1 MLISRKLPIA
11 AAFLTVVSIGVCS
24 IASLQIGRQAVM
36 AETSAKLVAI
46 ADGRRNQL
54 ETYLANVQQ
63 GVIAVTQ
70 DSKARLALDGF
81 KFNLSFMG
89 AEGGANIRKRYI
101 EDNTHPPAER
111 HKLETAAVDAYDD
124 THERYQAKFRDV
136 VAQNGYADMVFIDPE
151 GTIVYTVNK
160 QDDFGTNL
168 KSGPYK
174 DTGIAKLYAT
184 LAADPTPDR
193 LAFSDYEAYA
203 PAGSLPVA
211 FIGRALIAPNGLVGF
226 MVAEIPSSG
235 IRDILSNSTGLGETG
250 ETILLN
256 ADNVL
261 INDSAKTPENDAL
274 SVAVDTDIAGRIG
287 GREIVSGMIEGYRG
301 LKADIAAA
309 AIEFNGVKWTLAA
322 LIDHDEAQAGMVTMR
337 NAILALA
344 AALLLAAVA
353 LSTWF
358 SRTLTRPID
367 HLVADMRRLA
377 AGDTSISLEGEGR
390 KDEIGDMVRSVAIF
404 RDAAI
409 AKVELEQE
417 AEQTRILSD
426 QERRERESGRVEE
439 SRQMK
444 EAVDRLASGLN
455 HLAEGDLTVR
465 IETPFMEGLERLRH
479 DFNASVEKLAST
491 LSDVRGNIESISGN
505 ATEMRSA
512 ADEMSRRTE
521 HQAASLEQTSA
532 ALDEI
537 TATVRESSERAVE
550 ATRMVGEA
558 KLSTDESSK
567 VVSEAVDAM
576 GRIEQA
582 SNEISKIINV
592 IDEIAFQ
599 TNLLALNAG
608 VEAARA
614 GEAGKGFA
622 VVAQE
627 VRELAQRAA
636 SAAKDIKGLIT
647 KSGAE
652 VASGVSLVKATGS
665 ALQRIAGHV
674 DDINS
679 HINSIAT
686 AAREQAAG
694 LQEINS
700 AVNEMDQV
708 TQKNAEMVE
717 KTTNVVH
724 RLSSEAELLTGLV
737 GQFSLASG
745 SSGYRAAVPRP
756 APGPAAA
763 ASRPAAASPARR
775 MVEKVT
781 RAFGGAKP
789 ALATHS
795 STESWEEF

>member
-24 IASLQIGRQAVM
+24 IASLQIGRQAVT

-54 ETYLANVQQ
+54 ETYLSNVQQ
-63 GVIAVTQ
+63 GAIAIAQ

-89 AEGGANIRKRYI
+89 ADAGPNIRKRYI
-101 EDNTHPPAER
+101 DDNPQPAAER
-111 HKLETAAVDAYDD
+111 YKLETAAVDAYDD
-124 THERYQAKFRDV
+124 THERYQAKFREV
-136 VAQNGYADMVFIDPE
+136 IEQNGYSDLLLIEPE
-151 GTIVYTVNK
+151 GTIVYSVNK
-160 QDDFGTNL
+160 KDDFGTNL
-168 KSGPYK
+168 KTGPWR
-174 DTGIAKLYAT
+174 DTGLAKAYAL
-184 LAADPTPDR
+184 LAADPTPDK
-193 LAFSDYEAYA
+193 LVFSDFEIYG
-203 PAGSLPVA
+203 PAGNQSVA

-235 IRDILSNSTGLGETG
+235 IHALLSNSTGLGETG

-256 ADNVL
+256 ASNQL
-261 INDSAKTPENDAL
+261 IIDSDKTEENDAL
-274 SVAVDTDIAGRIG
+274 AVAVDTDIATRIS
-287 GREIVSGMIEGYRG
+287 GREIVSGVIEGYRG
-301 LKADIAAA
+301 IKADVAAA
-309 AIEFNGVKWTLAA
+309 NIEFNGVRWTLAA
-322 LIDHDEAQAGMVTMR
+322 LIDQAEAQAGLITMR

-344 AALLLAAVA
+344 AGLLIAAVA

-367 HLVADMRRLA
+367 RLVADMRRLA
-377 AGDTSISLEGEGR
+377 EGDTSIALEGEAR
-390 KDEIGDMVRSVAIF
+390 KDEIGDMVRSVAVF

-409 AKVELEQE
+409 AKIELEQE
-417 AEQTRILSD
+417 AEQTRILTD
-426 QERRERESGRVEE
+426 RERREREQGRAEE
-439 SRQMK
+439 ARAMK
-444 EAVDRLASGLN
+444 EAVDRLAAGLN

-465 IETPFMEGLERLRH
+465 IDTPFMEGLERLRL
-479 DFNASVEKLAST
+479 DFNASVEKLGST
-491 LSDVRGNIESISGN
+491 LAEVRGNIDTITGN
-505 ATEMRSA
+505 AAEMRDG

-521 HQAASLEQTSA
+521 HQAASLEETSA
-532 ALDEI
+532 ALDQI
-537 TATVRESSERAVE
+537 TATVRESSDRAVE

-558 KLSTDESSK
+558 KASTDESSK

-647 KSGAE
+647 KSGTE
-652 VASGVSLVKATGS
+652 VASGVSLVKATGE
-665 ALQRIAGHV
+665 ALQKIASRV
-674 DDINS
+674 DDIND
-679 HINSIAT
+679 HINSIAK

-717 KTTNVVH
+717 NTRNVVH
-724 RLSSEAELLTGLV
+724 RLSGEADLLTKLV
-737 GQFSLASG
+737 SQFSLPAKSG
-745 SSGYRAAVPRP
+745 SPALYAPQAASAESVAAV
-756 APGPAAA
+756 
-763 ASRPAAASPARR
+763 SPARR
-775 MVEKVT
+775 MVEKVS
-781 RAFGGAKP
+781 RAFGGAKA
-789 ALATHS
+789 ALSTNS